1 MQILSQKFFKEFI
14 FCWNMKKKEKTGYYS
29 KTTMVHI
36 ADYMDHRYHILEFS
50 LKEIEMGH

>member
-50 LKEIEMGH
+50 LKEIKMGH

>member
-14 FCWNMKKKEKTGYYS
+14 FCWNMKKKEKTEYYS

-36 ADYMDHRYHILEFS
+36 TNYMDHRYHILEFS
-50 LKEIEMGH
+50 LKETEIGH